1 MQHYAIFDLDET
13 ITTRGTWGRFVSQAV
28 GRNPIKLIGLWAH
41 AAVAQLFYKFGRTER
56 VFVKRGMLRWSL
68 SGQSRSNLEALA
80 QRFAEKELIS
90 GIRPGA
96 LAQIKKHQEAG
107 DHIVI
112 ASAGADLI
120 VNAIAERLGIE
131 HVVCTKL
138 AWNKGVCG
146 RNFGSPNCYASGKLA
161 MLQKRLETFDDFR
174 REAAHITMYSDSH
187 SDLPCFEYA
196 DVGIAVNADM
206 KLRRAAKVYG
216 LATVDWSKLE

>member
-28 GRNPIKLIGLWAH
+28 GRNPIKLIGIWAH

-68 SGQSRSNLEALA
+68 SGQSRANLEALA
-80 QRFAEKELIS
+80 QRFAEKELSS

-96 LAQIKKHQEAG
+96 LAQIKKHQDAG
-107 DHIVI
+107 DRVVI

-138 AWNKGVCG
+138 DWNKGVCG
-146 RNFGSPNCYASGKLA
+146 RNFGSANCYASGKFE

-174 REAAHITMYSDSH
+174 RDAAHITMYSDSH